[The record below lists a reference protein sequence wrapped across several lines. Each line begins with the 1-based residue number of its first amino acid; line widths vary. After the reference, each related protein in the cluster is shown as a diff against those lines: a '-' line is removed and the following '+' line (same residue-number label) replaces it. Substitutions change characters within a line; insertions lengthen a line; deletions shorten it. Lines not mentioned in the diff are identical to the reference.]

1 MPRSSAGKS
10 DPARGV
16 DTKPPA
22 GDVPAGGER
31 PVVLRACAITK
42 EFAGVRAL
50 RGVDVALRAGEV
62 HALLGENGAGKSTL
76 IKTLAGLHQP
86 TSGHIELDG
95 REVVFPAPAD
105 SQRAGI
111 SVIAQELEL
120 VGSTNVVE
128 NIFLGHELR
137 RGVGFLDKPRMRR
150 VAADLLEQL
159 GVDVRLTAPVESLS
173 VADQQLVEIA
183 KALSIDFRILIL
195 DEPTAALNATDVER
209 LFEVLGRLREH
220 GVAMLYVSHRLREV
234 KQIADRVTV
243 FRDGSVVGGGPVADF
258 SEDTLAELIVGRA
271 VSMVEVDHDAAPDT
285 GNVALQVKGLR
296 VPGAF
301 EDIDLDVHYGE
312 VVGVAGLVGS
322 GRAELSHAIVGS
334 YPSMA
339 GSILIDGRPA
349 NIASPRDALADGVVF
364 LSEDRKAE
372 GGLPDLTVRENV
384 MVGRERH
391 VFRVIHAKRETEE
404 YEQIRERLRIHAES
418 PNALITSL
426 SGGNQQRVLVGR
438 ALLTGGRVLVLN
450 DPTRGVD
457 IGARAEIHQIVRQ
470 LAADGFAV
478 LVSSSDVPELVSV
491 SDRCLVL
498 SAGRAVCTLRG
509 AEIDEPTIVQRAL
522 APAAMAAA

>member
-1 MPRSSAGKS
+1 MPSSSAG
-10 DPARGV
+10 D
-16 DTKPPA
+16 
-22 GDVPAGGER
+22 ER
-31 PVVLRACAITK
+31 PVVLRGCGVTK
-42 EFAGVRAL
+42 DFAGVRAL
-50 RGVDVALRAGEV
+50 RGVDVALRTGEV

-76 IKTLAGLHQP
+76 IKAFAGLHQP
-86 TSGHIELDG
+86 TSGHIELEG
-95 REVVFPAPAD
+95 SEVEFSTPSD

-120 VGSTNVVE
+120 VGSMNVVE

-137 RGVGFLDKPRMRR
+137 RRAGPLDKARMRR
-150 VAADLLEQL
+150 VAAELLEQL
-159 GVDVRLTAPVESLS
+159 GVDVPLSAPVESLS

-195 DEPTAALNATDVER
+195 DEPTAALNAADVER
-209 LFEVLGRLREH
+209 LFDVIRRLRER

-234 KQIADRVTV
+234 KAIADRVTV
-243 FRDGSVVGGGPVADF
+243 LRDGSVVGGGVVADF
-258 SEDTLAELIVGRA
+258 SEDALAELIVGRA
-271 VSMVEVDHDAAPDT
+271 VSMVEVDHGAVADA
-285 GNVALQVKGLR
+285 GEVALEVRGLS

-301 EDIDLDVHYGE
+301 EAIDLEVRYGE

-334 YPSMA
+334 YPSME
-339 GSILIDGRPA
+339 GSILIDGKPA
-349 NIASPRDALADGVVF
+349 RIDSPRAALADGVVF

-372 GGLPDLTVRENV
+372 GILPDLTVRENV

-391 VFRVIHAKRETEE
+391 VFRAIRAKRETAE
-404 YEQIRERLRIHAES
+404 YEEIRQRLRIRAES
-418 PNALITSL
+418 PNAPITSL

-498 SAGRAVCTLRG
+498 SAGRAVCILRG
-509 AEIDEPTIVQRAL
+509 GEIEEPTIVQRAL
-522 APAAMAAA
+522 APAERAAA

>member
-10 DPARGV
+10 DPGRTV
-16 DTKPPA
+16 DMKPPA
-22 GDVPAGGER
+22 GDLPTGGER
-31 PVVLRACAITK
+31 AIVLRACAVTK

-120 VGSTNVVE
+120 VGSTSVVD

-137 RGVGFLDKPRMRR
+137 GGVGFLDKPRMRR

-159 GVDVRLTAPVESLS
+159 GVDVPLTAPVESLS

-195 DEPTAALNATDVER
+195 DEPTAALNAADVER
-209 LFEVLGRLREH
+209 LFAVIGRLRHH

-243 FRDGSVVGGGPVADF
+243 FRDGLVVGGGPVADF

-301 EDIDLDVHYGE
+301 EDIDLAVRYGE

-334 YPSMA
+334 YPSMG
-339 GSILIDGRPA
+339 GSILVDGEPTRID
-349 NIASPRDALADGVVF
+349 SPRKALAEGIVF

-372 GGLPDLTVRENV
+372 GILPHLTVRENV
-384 MVGRERH
+384 MIGRERH
-391 VFRVIHAKRETEE
+391 IWRIIRARRETRE
-404 YEQIRERLRIHAES
+404 YADVKDRLRIQATS
-418 PNALITSL
+418 PDAAITSL

-457 IGARAEIHQIVRQ
+457 IGARAEIHQILRG

-491 SDRCLVL
+491 CDRCLVL
-498 SAGRAVCTLRG
+498 SAGRAVCTLAG
-509 AEIDEPTIVQRAL
+509 EEIDEPTILQRAL
-522 APAAMAAA
+522 GGGRVAA